1 MGLQRQLL
9 PIIMLWFC
17 YSSCYSNLLEDPL
30 SAFNHEALPYE
41 KGAYPTYFGTIDE
54 VDHEFGNQISTTTQF
69 GRSIFSSLRFD
80 QVGSPESSATVVNVK
95 DFGAKGDG
103 TDDTKAFEKAWQKAC
118 SSSAPSVLVVPAKKN
133 YLLKPITFSGPC
145 RSSITVMILGTIE
158 APSDPSDW
166 DQLDRTRW
174 LLFQKVQN
182 LRVQGGGTIN
192 GNGEMWWKNSCKIN
206 KALPCKNAPTALT
219 FYSCKNLILND
230 LKIKDSQQIQV
241 SFESCVNV
249 LASNL
254 MVTAPETSPNTDG
267 IHITNTQNIQIMNSV
282 IRTGDDCISIESG
295 SQNVKAMNITCGP
308 GHGISIGSLGD
319 DKSEAHVSQ
328 VIVDGA
334 TLFGTT
340 NGVRIKTWQGGSGS
354 ATNIKFQN
362 IAMYNVTRPII
373 IDQNY
378 CDSKYPCPEKGSAVE
393 VSDVIYKNIRGTST
407 SDEAVTFDCSQS
419 SPCNGIVL
427 QDINLVG
434 YAGQKTSSSCKN
446 VRGSTIGKVV
456 PTSCF

>member
-1 MGLQRQLL
+1 MGIQIQLV

-17 YSSCYSNLLEDPL
+17 YSSCYCNLLEDPL
-30 SAFNHEALPYE
+30 SAFNHGEGPYD
-41 KGAYPTYFGTIDE
+41 YFGKINKL
-54 VDHEFGNQISTTTQF
+54 GQMSTTIRF
-69 GRSIFSSLRFD
+69 GRSTLSSLKFD
-80 QVGSPESSATVVNVK
+80 HMASPKSSATVVNVN

-103 TDDTKAFEKAWQKAC
+103 TDDTKAFEKAWTKAC
-118 SSSAPSVLVVPAKKN
+118 SSAPSVLVVPANKN

-145 RSSITVMILGTIE
+145 RSSITVLILGTIE
-158 APSDPSDW
+158 APSHPSAW
-166 DQLDRTRW
+166 DGLDQKHW
-174 LLFQKVQN
+174 LSFQNVQN

-206 KALPCKNAPTALT
+206 KALPCKDAPTALT
-219 FYSCKNLILND
+219 FYSCNNLIVND

-241 SFESCVNV
+241 SFERCVNV
-249 LASNL
+249 LAFNL

-267 IHITNTQNIQIMNSV
+267 IHITKTQNIQIMNSV
-282 IRTGDDCISIESG
+282 IRTGDDCISIESE
-295 SQNVKAMNITCGP
+295 SHVVKVMNITCGP

-319 DKSEAHVSQ
+319 KKSEAHVSQ

-354 ATNIKFQN
+354 ATNITFQN
-362 IAMYNVTRPII
+362 IAMHNVRSPII

-378 CDSKYPCPEKGSAVE
+378 CDSKYTCPEKGSAVQ
-393 VSDVIYKNIRGTST
+393 VSDVVYKNITGTSA
-407 SDEAVTFDCSQS
+407 SNEAMTFDCSQS

-427 QDINLVG
+427 QGINLVG
-434 YAGQKTSSSCKN
+434 DAGKITSRSCKN

-456 PTSCF
+456 PPSCF